1 MPEVVDSEHFVH
13 FDFDCVC
20 VSGAGESLEV
30 LEGVGP
36 VAEGEKRESRAG
48 EVHSGAEDEGS
59 ELRSVERATEWEED
73 EELECR
79 DQVEANHLVLAESD
93 HHLPCL
99 LCRFGVSCL
108 QIDALQRLL
117 SLGSPLVRVNLC
129 QGLSCPSICSGL

>member
-1 MPEVVDSEHFVH
+1 MVDSEHFVR

-36 VAEGEKRESRAG
+36 VAEGEERESRAG

-59 ELRSVERATEWEED
+59 ELRFVERATEWEED

-99 LCRFGVSCL
+99 LCRFVSFAIIIADIMCM
-108 QIDALQRLL
+108 
-117 SLGSPLVRVNLC
+117 LC
-129 QGLSCPSICSGL
+129 EREMLYITGT